1 MNYYSHQRLK
11 PFLRLKE
18 IKGHKTVKTNIT
30 VFWKILTFVAQWGA
44 FR

>member
-1 MNYYSHQRLK
+1 MNYYSNQRLK

-18 IKGHKTVKTNIT
+18 IKGHKTVKIL
-30 VFWKILTFVAQWGA
+30 FWKILTFVAQWGA